1 MKKAIR
7 SSAILVATSAALL
20 AAMVPAG
27 ATPAVKIKASQVITN
42 AASVNSAEAL
52 TVGGSTF
59 IQPYA
64 QAAMTAYA
72 TPNSGVFT
80 AQYLGVG
87 SHTGRE
93 NVATGVYQLGF
104 SDVPLGFANT
114 AEGSGIVQVPDALAG
129 VAIIYNLGFN
139 NSWSAAPGDYSLA
152 SGDKYVYT
160 PKTGTNALAD
170 IANAPNPNFTPVAPV
185 ATSIGAACKA
195 ALAAH
200 PLQLSGAVLGQIW
213 SGKSDVITNWDNAAI
228 IALNPKLDVKVS
240 VPSVKGYTTG
250 AGTHLKTVTQ
260 KNATATVNCL
270 NDVTAKTITRFSRKD
285 GSGTTFMFTDYL
297 TKVDSADFSAPTQ
310 SGFNDS
316 LTNVGNTAD
325 TIYPGSGGSGDLAT
339 AVKSTD
345 GAITYDEYGYGT
357 AAKIAG
363 ANDSAANALVGLASI
378 GSGAGTGYVAINS
391 TSLTAAATAGVAAI
405 EGNQLVCG
413 GKFDISAS
421 NAPSTTCFS
430 INNTDSAKAY
440 PIAGFTYALLPT
452 SSLTNLQG
460 GSAASVLDRNQQLE
474 NLKFVLWFTNTY
486 GTDANAAAQG
496 FVALPKAV
504 LTNNFTALCGTLNGS
519 STGFQNGAFSS
530 LCKANN

>member
-27 ATPAVKIKASQVITN
+27 ATSVKIKASDVITN

-72 TPNSGVFT
+72 TSGVFN
-80 AQYLGVG
+80 AQFGGVG

-114 AEGSGIVQVPDALAG
+114 AEGSGIVQVPDALSG

-139 NSWSAAPGDYSLA
+139 DSWSAVPGDYSLVN
-152 SGDKYVYT
+152 SKYVYT
-160 PKTGTNALAD
+160 PGSGTNAPASAPTGVT
-170 IANAPNPNFTPVAPV
+170 ANSGSFTVTPV
-185 ATSIGAACKA
+185 ATSIGAACKT

-240 VPSVKGYTTG
+240 VPSVQGYTTG
-250 AGTHLKTVTQ
+250 AGSHLKTVDQ
-260 KNATATVNCL
+260 KNASATISCL
-270 NDVTAKTITRFSRKD
+270 NDVTTKTITRFSRKD

-310 SGFNDS
+310 NGFNDS
-316 LTNVGNTAD
+316 LTNVSNTAD
-325 TIYPGSGGSGDLAT
+325 SAFPGSGGSGDLAS

-357 AAKIAG
+357 AAKTAG
-363 ANDSAANALVGLASI
+363 ASLSDPAANALVGLASI
-378 GSGAGTGYVAINS
+378 GSGAGTGYVVIN
-391 TSLTAAATAGVAAI
+391 TNSLTAAATVGVAAI
-405 EGNQLVCG
+405 EANQLVCG

-460 GSAASVLDRNQQLE
+460 GSAASVLDANQQLE

-486 GTDANAAAQG
+486 GTAANAGAAG